1 MKSVVCP
8 FCEARFLYPDLKKR
22 SRSRTGVCPH
32 CGKTYRVSRKYT
44 AVFLIFGVA
53 VLMAMD
59 WGLLSLSGM
68 NLIFLM
74 AATILGVTA
83 VYLLLP
89 FTVRFR
95 KAEPDSGPKK
105 RARKKAV
112 G

>member
-1 MKSVVCP
+1 MKTAVCP

-32 CGKTYRVSRKYT
+32 CGKTYRVSRKNT
-44 AVFLIFGVA
+44 AFFLAFAVA

-68 NLIFLM
+68 NLLFLM

-83 VYLLLP
+83 VYLFLP

-95 KAEPDSGPKK
+95 KAETDSRPKRSAEK
-105 RARKKAV
+105 NEA